1 MSVLDHASLFVVAA
15 LMAVILSGIIRH
27 HLYRLCRSFA
37 LYVAAVGTGSSLIAL
52 WPRVFYNWNFWQA
65 KELTY
70 AVVKFLV
77 ALEIAALAFQAFP
90 GARARAR
97 QVSLFILSATLLAVM
112 LPPPEA
118 SGSRNLSAQA
128 VFFLDVQPRLAQ
140 GTMMLFAGVW
150 ALVLW
155 YVIPLHRWH
164 RAILRGLLPYML
176 VFTLII
182 RIMVS
187 FGFHTAQWMGYADSL
202 AYILMLVYWAWEAW
216 RRDPVQPP
224 PEILSRL
231 QPWLDR
237 S

>member
-1 MSVLDHASLFVVAA
+1 MAA
-15 LMAVILSGIIRH
+15 ILTGIIRRR
-27 HLYRLCRSFA
+27 LFRLCRSIAF
-37 LYVAAVGTGSSLIAL
+37 YVAAVGLGSTLIAL
-52 WPRVFYNWNFWQA
+52 WPRVFYNWNFWQI

-70 AVVKFLV
+70 AVLKLMV

-97 QVSLFILSATLLAVM
+97 HVAFLILGATLLAV
-112 LPPPEA
+112 LLTPPAEPLA
-118 SGSRNLSAQA
+118 RKLSPQA
-128 VFFLDVQPRLAQ
+128 AFFLDVQPRLAQ
-140 GTMMLFAGVW
+140 GTIMLFAGIW
-150 ALVLW
+150 TLVLW

-176 VFTLII
+176 VFTLLI
-182 RIMVS
+182 RVVAS
-187 FGFHTAQWMGYADSL
+187 FERNVAQRMGHADGV

>member
-1 MSVLDHASLFVVAA
+1 VSALDHASLIVVAA
-15 LMAVILSGIIRH
+15 LMAVILAGIIRH
-27 HLYRLCRSFA
+27 HLFRLCRSFA
-37 LYVAAVGTGSSLIAL
+37 LYVASVGIGSSLIAL
-52 WPRVFYNWNFWQA
+52 CPRVFYNWDFWQV

-70 AVVKFLV
+70 AVIKFLV

-90 GARARAR
+90 GARARGR
-97 QVSLFILSATLLAVM
+97 QVALLILGATLLAVM
-112 LPPPEA
+112 LPPPVEA
-118 SGSRNLSAQA
+118 VSRELSPQA
-128 VFFLDVQPRLAQ
+128 MFFLGVQPRLAQ
-140 GTMMLFAGVW
+140 GTIMLFAGVW

-176 VFTLII
+176 VFTLMI
-182 RIMVS
+182 RVVVS
-187 FGFHTAQWMGYADSL
+187 FGFHTAKWMGYADSL
-202 AYILMLVYWAWEAW
+202 AYILVLVYWAWEAW
-216 RRDPVQPP
+216 RSDPRQPP

>member
-1 MSVLDHASLFVVAA
+1 MSAIDHASLVAVAA

-27 HLYRLCRSFA
+27 RLFRVCRSFA
-37 LYVAAVGTGSSLIAL
+37 VYVGAVGVGSTLIAA
-52 WPRVFYNWNFWQA
+52 WPRVFYNWDFWQA

-70 AVVKFLV
+70 AIIKFLV

-97 QVSLFILSATLLAVM
+97 QVALLILGATLLAVL
-112 LPPPEA
+112 LPPPAEPV
-118 SGSRNLSAQA
+118 SRDLSPQA
-128 VFFLDVQPRLAQ
+128 AFFLGVQPRLAQ
-140 GTMMLFAGVW
+140 GTLMLFAGVW

-164 RAILRGLLPYML
+164 RAILRGLLPYMI
-176 VFTLII
+176 VFTLMI
-182 RIMVS
+182 RVVVS
-187 FGFHTAQWMGYADSL
+187 IGWHTRQWMGYADSL

-216 RRDPVQPP
+216 RPEPAQPP